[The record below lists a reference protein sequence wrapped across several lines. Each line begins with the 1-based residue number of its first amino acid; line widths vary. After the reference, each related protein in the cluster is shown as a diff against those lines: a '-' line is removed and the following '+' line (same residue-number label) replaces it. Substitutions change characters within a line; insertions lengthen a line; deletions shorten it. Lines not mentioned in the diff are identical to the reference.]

1 MIGAAD
7 GRGVRAIATAL
18 TALMMSAQA
27 AGAEPADGQVESP
40 HVGPACNDTS
50 TWHRSAGDAHNPSCP
65 AGTAAVGVPP
75 NVIYR
80 TIALSGDPAP
90 DTGEG
95 VTLFNVLFEVNFP
108 AAPMIDDDANVSFHA
123 VLEGPDID
131 PSIFGNGSTVY
142 THLDGTLH
150 LIARQA
156 EPAPETRRG
165 VTFQGFPIVLAPFSP
180 LIAAGRVVVTGSLTG
195 RDIVIGVNSDGLWT
209 DRAGPF
215 ELFMRIGETPAPG
228 APPGSTFTGFALPAF
243 DAQGRITINAL
254 YNDGAMG
261 PDEEGIWS
269 DRSGRLELL
278 VSGGDPAPGTE
289 PGVVFGQGGMF
300 AIGGSFRNWSLDG
313 EHQIAFHGNL
323 VGPGIDD
330 LNDEGIWVEAA
341 GGTSLLAREG
351 QNAPGFADPLATF
364 GISSGIDAFGVVS
377 RGTAGALVFDCR
389 VGGGSI
395 RFAEGLYTDRSG
407 ALELIA
413 RGFGVSDPIPGDPA
427 PGVGSTF
434 VSFLTAVINEGPP
447 EGVTFVASTKGP
459 LDGGNL
465 FDFGIW
471 TDQPGSLT
479 LVAAD
484 GVQVPGQADGVQF
497 GVPEGNSNTYSIRR
511 LLPDGRLVFTAIL
524 GGPALPSSTG
534 LFVTDSGGTPHL
546 VLRPGQQ
553 FVVDDGIEGDPD
565 VRTVAGMLVGTANS
579 SGEVA
584 VKLHF
589 NDDTLGV
596 FTVRLAICTGDVDGD
611 GEVGIADFLILLG
624 NWGPNPGHPADID
637 GDGEVGIADFLALLG
652 NWGPCQEAVA
662 SREARRDSNLRPP
675 V

>member
-1 MIGAAD
+1 MRLSLSLVPVRGIAIVAVLAVPAVGPAA
-7 GRGVRAIATAL
+7 V
-18 TALMMSAQA
+18 
-27 AGAEPADGQVESP
+27 GQVECP
-40 HVGPACNDTS
+40 HVGQACDDTS
-50 TWHRSAGDAHNPSCP
+50 TWHRSADAHIPDLP
-65 AGTAAVGVPP
+65 GGTAAVGVPQ

-90 DTGEG
+90 DTEEG
-95 VTLFNVLFEVNFP
+95 VTLFDVLFEVNFP
-108 AAPMIDDDANVSFHA
+108 AAPLIDDDANVSFHA
-123 VLEGPDID
+123 VLDGPGID

-142 THLDGTLH
+142 VHLDGALH

-156 EPAPETRRG
+156 EPAPGTRLG
-165 VTFQGFPIVLAPFSP
+165 VTFQGFPIVLTPFSP

-195 RDIVIGVNSDGLWT
+195 PDIVIGNSSGLWT
-209 DRAGPF
+209 DRAGPL

-228 APPGSTFTGFALPAF
+228 APPGSTFSGFAFPAF

-289 PGVVFGQGGMF
+289 PGVVFGEGGMF
-300 AIGGSFRNWSLDG
+300 AIGGPFRNWDLDG

-330 LNDEGIWVEAA
+330 LNDEGIWVEGA

-351 QNAPGFADPLATF
+351 QNAPGFDDPLATF

-377 RGTAGALVFDCR
+377 RGTAGAVVFKCR
-389 VGGGSI
+389 VGGGGI

-407 ALELIA
+407 ALELVA
-413 RGFGVSDPIPGDPA
+413 KGFGVSDPIPGDPA

-434 VSFLTAVINEGPP
+434 VSFLAAVINEAPP
-447 EGVTFVASTKGP
+447 EGVAFVASTKGP
-459 LDGGNL
+459 LNGGNL

-471 TDQPGSLT
+471 TDQPGALT

-497 GVPEGNSNTYSIRR
+497 GVPSGNSNTYFIGRF
-511 LLPDGRLVFTAIL
+511 LPDGRLVFTAVL
-524 GGPALPSSTG
+524 GGPVLPASTG
-534 LFVTDSGGTPHL
+534 LFITDPGGTPHL
-546 VLRPGQQ
+546 VLRSGQQ
-553 FVVDDGIEGDPD
+553 LVVGDGVEDGAD
-565 VRTVAGMLVGTANS
+565 VRTVAGMLVGTANR

-589 NDDTLGV
+589 TDNTLGV
-596 FTVRLAICTGDVDGD
+596 FTVRLADCTGDVDGD
-611 GEVGIADFLILLG
+611 GEVGITDFLILLA
-624 NWGPNPGHPADID
+624 NWGPNAGHPADID
-637 GDGEVGIADFLALLG
+637 GDGEVGITDFLALLG
-652 NWGPCQEAVA
+652 NWGPCQG
-662 SREARRDSNLRPP
+662 
-675 V
+675 